1 MTCPIYIKKMNDTAR
16 LCAIDACVFI
26 KWTQSKKGNS
36 SRKISSRILQEY
48 GSFTDIKM
56 VPLGKINFMI
66 FVYTFPTGWHKSI
79 RLKTFLLKF

>member
-1 MTCPIYIKKMNDTAR
+1 MTCPIYIKQMNDTAR

-48 GSFTDIKM
+48 GSFTDIKT
-56 VPLGKINFMI
+56 VTLGKINFMI
-66 FVYTFPTGWHKSI
+66 FYTLSQPAGI
-79 RLKTFLLKF
+79 RVSDSRHFY

>member
-1 MTCPIYIKKMNDTAR
+1 MNDTAR

-56 VPLGKINFMI
+56 VTLGKINFMV
-66 FVYTFPTGWHKSI
+66 F
-79 RLKTFLLKF
+79 

>member
-48 GSFTDIKM
+48 GSFTDIKT
-56 VPLGKINFMI
+56 VTLGKINFMI
-66 FVYTFPTGWHKSI
+66 FYTLSQPAGI
-79 RLKTFLLKF
+79 RVSDSRHFY